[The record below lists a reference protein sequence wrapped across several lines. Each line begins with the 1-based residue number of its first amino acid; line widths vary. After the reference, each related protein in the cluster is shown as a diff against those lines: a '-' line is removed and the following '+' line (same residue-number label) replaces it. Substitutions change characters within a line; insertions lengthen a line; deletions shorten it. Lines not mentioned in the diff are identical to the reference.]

1 MQRIIRDVCDLQ
13 RYLSPADLAGR
24 EQVEYRLGSF
34 KSRIAMELLQVAV
47 RKQAC
52 VFGLDD
58 ELVPANV
65 AVDTRSLHL
74 DVRRVNALN
83 DRIGDLV
90 WKDTVFQIRVLQ
102 RFHTCKQRMD
112 AVALRFHAGAR
123 AGEATADDVIEYLD
137 LVTSYH
143 ELGVLKFSFPDRR
156 ARREIAATFGGDQ
169 RLQRDLLRP
178 QGVSL
183 FYELYVQR
191 LRLAWCRLTQAPDHY
206 RRAAAQFL
214 ERYGFLGAEDM
225 DFREHDTQD
234 QLDVEI
240 GRVIHLYRS
249 DAEAIRTRLEEL
261 EQQSAAAEIERRR
274 AWNEFYALAGNTES
288 RLFSLNLLALC
299 EQLLS
304 HEETNRLCK
313 MRFLRDVS
321 LLVERRGLDVFQ
333 ATILDAVTPAGDA
346 SGNLP
351 LDGAEH
357 GN

>member
-1 MQRIIRDVCDLQ
+1 VQRIIGNLCDLQ
-13 RYLSPADLAGR
+13 RFLLPADFAGR

-58 ELVPANV
+58 QLVAANV
-65 AVDTRSLHL
+65 AVDAKSLQV
-74 DVRRVNALN
+74 DVRRLNALN
-83 DRIGDLV
+83 DQIQDRV
-90 WKDTVFQIRVLQ
+90 WNDTVFQIRLLQ

-112 AVALRFHAGAR
+112 IVAARFHAGAS
-123 AGEATADDVIEYLD
+123 AGEPTADDVIEYFD

-143 ELGVLKFSFPDRR
+143 ELGVLKFSFPDRL
-156 ARREIAATFGGDQ
+156 ARREIAATLRGDQ

-191 LRLAWCRLTQAPDHY
+191 LRLAWCRLTQAHDHY
-206 RRAAAQFL
+206 LRAVAQFR

-225 DFREHDTQD
+225 DFREHDAPD
-234 QLDVEI
+234 QLDAEI
-240 GRVIHLYRS
+240 GRVIQLYRS

-261 EQQSAAAEIERRR
+261 EQQSAAAQVERRR
-274 AWNEFYALAGNTES
+274 AWNAFYTLAGKTES
-288 RLFSLNLLALC
+288 RLFCLNLLALC
-299 EQLLS
+299 EQLIS
-304 HEETNRLCK
+304 HEETNRLSK

-321 LLVERRGLDVFQ
+321 LLLERRGLDVFQ
-333 ATILDAVTPAGDA
+333 ATILDAVTSTGDA
-346 SGNLP
+346 PGKSP
-351 LDGAEH
+351 ARWS
-357 GN
+357 